1 MSHRTIEFTPNKLTA
16 LKKALA
22 QAEGKSQNA
31 FQFEGNEYKAS
42 YAKYL
47 IQYLTPL
54 FNEPHGVR
62 PGEGYYGFPYRV
74 PTKA

>member
-1 MSHRTIEFTPNKLTA
+1 MSHKTIEFTPNKLRA

-22 QAEGKSQNA
+22 HAEGKSKNA

-47 IQYLTPL
+47 IEYLNPVMAGTASQ
-54 FNEPHGVR
+54 
-62 PGEGYYGFPYRV
+62 RV
-74 PTKA
+74 ETKA